1 MKTSTIYSAVI
12 LSAAVVALSACDRP
26 ATVVT
31 PPAVV
36 TVPGPAGP
44 AGPSGRSGTTGTT
57 GTTGATG
64 ATGSMGEKGATG
76 GDTVVVM
83 PPAVP
88 ASK

>member
-1 MKTSTIYSAVI
+1 MKTATIYSAIV
-12 LSAAVVALSACDRP
+12 LSGAVLALSACDRP

-44 AGPSGRSGTTGTT
+44 AGPSGSSGTTGI
-57 GTTGATG
+57 TGA
-64 ATGSMGEKGATG
+64 AGSTGEKGATG

-83 PPAVP
+83 PPAAP
-88 ASK
+88 ASQ